1 MTCFELFVNCLAL
14 WSKLALFMFG
24 SVNVRV
30 VYLTF
35 SSLNVVDVAEVAL
48 MVVSL

>member
-1 MTCFELFVNCLAL
+1 
-14 WSKLALFMFG
+14 MFG